1 MEKQNFLPGIPI
13 LATSHDFPIS
23 PALALEQ
30 SQNLDNTGFI
40 RSDKIL
46 IMPDR
51 PMPSSSVATM
61 MTSSNGNISVLLVL
75 CAGNSPVTVEFP
87 SSQRPGTW
95 SRSFDVFFDLRPNK
109 RLGKQWRRRCFEM
122 PLRSLWRNCN
132 DVDIWPGN
140 DRSTRPNLFNLNFHK
155 CLCGL

>member
-23 PALALEQ
+23 PALTLEQ
-30 SQNLDNTGFI
+30 SHNLDNTGFI

-51 PMPSSSVATM
+51 PMPSSSVAII

-75 CAGNSPVTVEFP
+75 CAGNSPVTVESPPPLAKAWDLAMELWCFL
-87 SSQRPGTW
+87 W
-95 SRSFDVFFDLRPNK
+95 SAPEQTAGQTMETPV
-109 RLGKQWRRRCFEM
+109 
-122 PLRSLWRNCN
+122 
-132 DVDIWPGN
+132 IW
-140 DRSTRPNLFNLNFHK
+140 DAIAVIVT
-155 CLCGL
+155 